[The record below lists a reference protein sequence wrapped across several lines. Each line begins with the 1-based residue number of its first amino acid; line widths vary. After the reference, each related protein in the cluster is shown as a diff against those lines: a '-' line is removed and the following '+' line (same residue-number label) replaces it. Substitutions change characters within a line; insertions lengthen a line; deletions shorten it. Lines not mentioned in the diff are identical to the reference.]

1 MLLPVGSSMVKK
13 IFCLWAFA
21 GWLSIPMMAQTPDS
35 VRVIPSRDTLLTAMA
50 DSAASP
56 GKKKKGWAH
65 RVFSKNYP
73 HPRTAAFLSMALP
86 GAGQAYNKKWWKIP
100 VVWGALG
107 GVGYF
112 TFKTQGTYRELRD
125 SYKLLVDGDPNTNPT
140 EAPYNTLDATLTKSY
155 RDQFRGYTEKWYIAL
170 GVTYLLT
177 VTDAFVDAHLTRFDV
192 DDNLSLRLRPALDAA
207 PGMPAFG
214 LGVSLSFHPSLPR
227 RERHY

>member
-1 MLLPVGSSMVKK
+1 MVKK
-13 IFCLWAFA
+13 IFCLWIIAA
-21 GWLSIPMMAQTPDS
+21 GFPLQMLAQMPDS
-35 VRVIPSRDTLLTAMA
+35 VRVATSRDTILATMA

-56 GKKKKGWAH
+56 GKEKKGLVH

-112 TFKTQGTYRELRD
+112 TFKTQRTYRELRD
-125 SYKLLVDGDPNTNPT
+125 SYKLLVDGDPDTNPT
-140 EAPYNTLDATLTKSY
+140 EAPYNTLDATRTKSY

-192 DDNLSLRLRPALDAA
+192 DDNLSLRLRPSLDSA
-207 PGMPAFG
+207 PGIPAFG
-214 LGVSLSFHPSLPR
+214 LGVTLSFYSPPPH